1 MSATKKRKV
10 VTQEERI
17 NALKKIDEGKSCRAV
32 SSELGVGKTQ
42 IQAIVKE
49 RDDIQRRWESSE

>member
-1 MSATKKRKV
+1 MRSR
-10 VTQEERI
+10 
-17 NALKKIDEGKSCRAV
+17 IDEGKSCAL

-49 RDDIQRRWESSE
+49 RDA